1 MKNLIEPKLKLEQF
15 LPYRLSVL
23 SNRISREIA
32 NDYEKAFSLTLP
44 EWRVMAVLGEN
55 PNLSASEVS
64 NRTAMDKVAVSRAV
78 KKLIEGER
86 LIRKFAPSD
95 KRRSIITLS
104 KKGRDVYEKVVP
116 VAKKYENT
124 ILSRLSLEENKQLD
138 YLIEKLENIR
148 LQLHELNN

>member
-1 MKNLIEPKLKLEQF
+1 MIESKLKLEQF
-15 LPYRLSVL
+15 LPYKLSVL

-32 NDYEKAFSLTLP
+32 NDYEKEFSLTLP

-78 KKLIEGER
+78 KKLIEGGR

-104 KKGRDVYEKVVP
+104 KKGRDVYEKVLP

-148 LQLHELNN
+148 LHLHELNN